1 MVEARLKGP
10 GMHWHEKHVN
20 PMLALRTM
28 ICSKRWKQEWTRIEA
43 RLRNKR
49 PSQKAPATPP
59 AVLTDMEALT
69 LILKEKLAN
78 DPVPLDPSSTA
89 QKKRTSTWK
98 NFKHGKAL
106 YQRKG

>member
-1 MVEARLKGP
+1 
-10 GMHWHEKHVN
+10 MHWHERHVN

-28 ICSKRWKQEWTRIEA
+28 ICSKRWKQEWSRIEA

-49 PSQKAPATPP
+49 PLQKTP
-59 AVLTDMEALT
+59 AVLTEMEALA

-78 DPVPLDPSSTA
+78 DPVPLGPSP
-89 QKKRTSTWK
+89 QKRRTSSWK

-106 YQRKG
+106 YQHKG